1 VLGVDQPVLTT
12 APDAEGRVV
21 ENVKL
26 LVHAFD
32 PEGRSKGSHTQ
43 EARIVMRPATGGSAR
58 FEVLTQTELPPGR
71 YSLRL
76 AAGSQEREKVGS
88 VSMDVEVP
96 KFDARLSLSGV
107 VLTSSGA
114 PVAAPRDAL
123 SALMPVIPT
132 SERGFAPADD
142 VEAFVRV
149 YVNGAMAQPVEL
161 VWRIRDANDR
171 VVVTARETVQNTRF
185 GTRRSADVRYALP
198 VATLPPGDYLL
209 TLDASLTAR
218 STARQKTSFHASGNL
233 VTGGSA
239 SDAIPW
245 LPLAPEDRTRATGS
259 HQWLSSAC
267 QRPLFTLYLTVLPF
281 IPSLRRKQASHL
293 LPRRDIR

>member
-1 VLGVDQPVLTT
+1 VSLRATAAPFAEATKRGHATVAIVLGVDQPVLTT

-88 VSMDVEVP
+88 VSLDVEVP
-96 KFDARLSLSGV
+96 KFDARLSLSGA

-218 STARQKTSFHASGNL
+218 STARRDVRFSVVA
-233 VTGGSA
+233 GSPTA
-239 SDAIPW
+239 
-245 LPLAPEDRTRATGS
+245 R
-259 HQWLSSAC
+259 
-267 QRPLFTLYLTVLPF
+267 
-281 IPSLRRKQASHL
+281 
-293 LPRRDIR
+293 